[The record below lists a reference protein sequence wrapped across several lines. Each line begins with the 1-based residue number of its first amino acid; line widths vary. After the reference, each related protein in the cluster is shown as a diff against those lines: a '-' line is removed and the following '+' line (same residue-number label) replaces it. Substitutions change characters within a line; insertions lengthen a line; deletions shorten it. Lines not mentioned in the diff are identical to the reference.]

1 MKTIINIVNIGGRK
15 KVCADEI
22 MLLQADQNYTIVIF
36 KDGKKI
42 LVAKTL
48 KELEKRL
55 SNFPIFF
62 RTHKSFIVNLRF
74 AENIGCTLLE
84 NYLSFPNETKVCVS
98 RRRKND
104 LEMRILQL

>member
-1 MKTIINIVNIGGRK
+1 MKTIVNIGGRK
-15 KVCADEI
+15 KVSPDEI
-22 MLLQADQNYTIVIF
+22 MLLQADQNYTTVMF

-55 SNFPIFF
+55 SCFPIFF

-74 AENIGCTLLE
+74 AENIGSTLSE
-84 NYLSFPNETKVCVS
+84 NYLRFPNETKVCVS

-104 LEMRILQL
+104 LEMRIHQL

>member
-1 MKTIINIVNIGGRK
+1 MKTIVNIGGRK
-15 KVCADEI
+15 KVCPDEI
-22 MLLQADQNYTIVIF
+22 MLLQADQNYTTVLF

-55 SNFPIFF
+55 SGFPIFF

-74 AENIGCTLLE
+74 AENIRFTLLE

-104 LEMRILQL
+104 LEIRILQL